1 MLDEEKKFK
10 NMAILFYIDIGISY
24 IYKLLY
30 IIVIDMWVMAWG
42 YGYSMSAIISVVAVS
57 IMLNF
62 LNSVN
67 LVTIAS
73 IAGSTILW
81 GWKYGFCGGILVFI
95 VIPFIWHII
104 MIWLFSMQLGDREQK
119 DEDNLG

>member
-10 NMAILFYIDIGISY
+10 NIAILFYIDIGISY

-30 IIVIDMWVMAWG
+30 IIVIDMWAMAWG

-62 LNSVN
+62 
-67 LVTIAS
+67 
-73 IAGSTILW
+73 
-81 GWKYGFCGGILVFI
+81 
-95 VIPFIWHII
+95 
-104 MIWLFSMQLGDREQK
+104 
-119 DEDNLG
+119 

>member
-10 NMAILFYIDIGISY
+10 DIAILFYIDIGISY

-62 LNSVN
+62 
-67 LVTIAS
+67 
-73 IAGSTILW
+73 
-81 GWKYGFCGGILVFI
+81 
-95 VIPFIWHII
+95 
-104 MIWLFSMQLGDREQK
+104 
-119 DEDNLG
+119 